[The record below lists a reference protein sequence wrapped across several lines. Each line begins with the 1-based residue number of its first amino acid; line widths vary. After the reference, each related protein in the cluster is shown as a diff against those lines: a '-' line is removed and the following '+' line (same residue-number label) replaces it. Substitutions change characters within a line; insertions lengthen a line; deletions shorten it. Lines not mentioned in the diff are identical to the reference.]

1 MSQGEFYGTNEYNT
15 INEYKHFPAEMYQK
29 TWEEN
34 ECGREEADLG
44 KETTSLQSKP
54 QRIKQSGQA
63 KTLIDKLFHSV
74 RGVATAATVAAAST
88 VVVTTLVT
96 SAPQAE
102 LVGYECGD
110 TYIEYEMQVSGLEE
124 DGEYAIVL
132 STTNEEDKEVELN
145 DDGVYRNRIEG
156 LKPQWEYTLSL
167 VQYDSLLGE
176 IRHFEA
182 KLQTLKHSNQEPI
195 PPPAPEPMSTPS
207 VTVTDTEIVGINKI
221 RLYFTHSDLPDEST
235 VELDVLF
242 GDASTA
248 RLVLAG
254 EDIAKGYAE
263 LTMGSSATL
272 TVTPTVVADSNGE
285 MLRTVCEAYT
295 HTFAQTFAV
304 ETMVGLYDG
313 AVTFYPIGITCG
325 AEYVSITSSEAPG
338 TAELVWLEDVIRLW
352 YTTEDV
358 ITYSMHFSD
367 DTGAV
372 LSNTVTVTVDTS
384 IVPPSTGYHM
394 QTPNPSDVSITYN
407 DDGTV
412 NLYIQTKFESERT
425 ELYYQISLDSI
436 RYVSRD
442 PLARIEHI
450 PDQSYALRYDVCM
463 DINGVQYSIFSVSP
477 SGMVN
482 EAYLYLEYI
491 LENNILSL
499 QIYKEDMHAD
509 MNSVRLLSSGG
520 EEILLTETDFVYNDM
535 SGSYDY
541 EVEFSKQT
549 DAVVISMMA
558 NPYYEG
564 LESIDSYI
572 GNTRKL
578 WEVTAYQP

>member
-1 MSQGEFYGTNEYNT
+1 MGQGEFYSSNEYNAVS
-15 INEYKHFPAEMYQK
+15 EYKHFPAETYQK
-29 TWEEN
+29 PWEEN
-34 ECGREEADLG
+34 KCGKEEADLG
-44 KETTSLQSKP
+44 RETTSLQPRAKKLK
-54 QRIKQSGQA
+54 RSGEAQ
-63 KTLIDKLFHSV
+63 TLIDKLFGSV

-102 LVGYECGD
+102 LITYECGD
-110 TYIEYEMQVSGLEE
+110 TYITYEMQVGGLEE
-124 DGEYAIVL
+124 DGDYAIVL
-132 STTNEEDKEVELN
+132 STTNEEDRELGLEG
-145 DDGVYRNRIEG
+145 DGVYRDRIEG
-156 LKPQWEYTLSL
+156 LKPEWEYRLSL
-167 VQYDSLLGE
+167 VEYDSILGE
-176 IRHFEA
+176 IRHFEI
-182 KLQTLKHSNQEPI
+182 KLQTVKHSEQEPI
-195 PPPAPEPMSTPS
+195 PPPAPDPVPLPS
-207 VTVTDTEIVGINKI
+207 VTVTGAQIVGINKV
-221 RLYFTHSDLPDEST
+221 RLYFTPSDVPDAGT

-325 AEYVSITSSEAPG
+325 AEYVSVTSSEAPG

-358 ITYSMHFSD
+358 ITYSMHLSD

-394 QTPNPSDVSITYN
+394 QTPNPGDVCITYN

-412 NLYIQTKFESERT
+412 NLYIQTKFESERA

-450 PDQSYALRYDVCM
+450 PDQSYALQYDVCM

-482 EAYLYLEYI
+482 EAYFYLEYI
-491 LENNILSL
+491 LENNALSL
-499 QIYKEDMHAD
+499 QIYKEAMHAD
-509 MNSVRLLSSGG
+509 MNSVRLVSSGG
-520 EEILLTETDFVYNDM
+520 EEILLTEADFVYNDM